1 MAKFTKDEL
10 HGLKKHGDAAKT
22 KDAFPTAKIES
33 AINEVEKVKNLV
45 KSLNV
50 GALSE
55 TKMDQRK
62 AIASIDEAS
71 KLLNG
76 IVKMLK
82 TL

>member
-1 MAKFTKDEL
+1 MAKFTKNEL
-10 HGLKKHGDAAKT
+10 HALKKLGDAVKA
-22 KDAFPTAKIES
+22 KDAFPTARIKS

-55 TKMDQRK
+55 TQMDQRE
-62 AIASIDEAS
+62 AIASIDKAA

-76 IVKMLK
+76 IVKMLE

>member
-10 HGLKKHGDAAKT
+10 SSLKKLGDAIKT
-22 KDAFPTAKIES
+22 KDAFPTARIKS
-33 AINEVEKVKNLV
+33 AINEVEKVKSLV

-55 TKMDQRK
+55 TRMDLRK

-76 IVKMLK
+76 IVEMLE